1 MKVFI
6 SYRRDDS
13 IVHARLIHNEL
24 SARFGAGDVF
34 MDIDD
39 IDYGADFARLI
50 DEQLDAA
57 DVLVAVIGPRWSE
70 LLQRQMNHAFRLD
83 LSLAESIDQHPA
95 PGLCSAILRHPSA
108 QWIRQ

>member
-24 SARFGAGDVF
+24 SARFGAADVF

-70 LLQRQMNHAFRLD
+70 LLQRR
-83 LSLAESIDQHPA
+83 
-95 PGLCSAILRHPSA
+95 
-108 QWIRQ
+108 